1 VGRRHG
7 RRRLRVSVLKR
18 TMIELDIDV
27 LVRPTRSFRCRATRL
42 S

>member
-1 VGRRHG
+1 
-7 RRRLRVSVLKR
+7 VLKR

>member
-1 VGRRHG
+1 M
-7 RRRLRVSVLKR
+7 LKR

-27 LVRPTRSFRCRATRL
+27 LVRHTRPFRCRATRL